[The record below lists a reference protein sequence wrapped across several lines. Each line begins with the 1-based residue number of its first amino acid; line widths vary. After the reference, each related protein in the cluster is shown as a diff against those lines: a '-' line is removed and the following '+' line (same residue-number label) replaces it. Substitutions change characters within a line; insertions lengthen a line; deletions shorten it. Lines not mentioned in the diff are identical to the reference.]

1 MAAQSRA
8 ADLMKLR
15 ERRVEL
21 VASEHWHP
29 HCTALFQWWSEV
41 SPPGG
46 VPFVDRVVQAEWDA
60 ALPDGWM
67 LDVQQPQRLKVR
79 WAGPRIAALFGEDPA
94 GRFLDEALP
103 KFGVDD
109 CFLLRCAQ
117 AVVARRPIWR
127 IGEPWRAWG
136 RDVRAV
142 ETLIVPFASRGDAVD
157 LLLLCT
163 LVHERRTGAL
173 HQRLPAEEVA
183 LPAELRLRRTA

>member
-1 MAAQSRA
+1 
-8 ADLMKLR
+8 
-15 ERRVEL
+15 
-21 VASEHWHP
+21 
-29 HCTALFQWWSEV
+29 
-41 SPPGG
+41 
-46 VPFVDRVVQAEWDA
+46 
-60 ALPDGWM
+60 M

-127 IGEPWRAWG
+127 IGEPWRAFG

-142 ETLIVPFASRGDAVD
+142 ETLIVPFASGGDAVD

-163 LVHERRTGAL
+163 LVHERGAGAMG
-173 HQRLPAEEVA
+173 QPRPAEEIAV
-183 LPAELRLRRTA
+183 PPELRLRRTA

>member
-1 MAAQSRA
+1 MAAPSRA

-29 HCTALFQWWSEV
+29 HCTALFQWWGEV

-46 VPFVDRVVQAEWDA
+46 VPVVDRVVASEWDA

-79 WAGPRIAALFGEDPA
+79 WAGPRIAALFADDPT

-103 KFGVDD
+103 KYGVDD

-127 IGEPWRAWG
+127 IGEPSRSFG
-136 RDVRAV
+136 RNVRAV
-142 ETLIVPFASRGDAVD
+142 ETLIAPFASRGEAVD

-163 LVHERRTGAL
+163 LVHERGTAPLR
-173 HQRLPAEEVA
+173 RPRPAQETPV
-183 LPAELRLRRTA
+183 PATPRLRRTA

>member
-1 MAAQSRA
+1 MAAPSRA

-46 VPFVDRVVQAEWDA
+46 VPVVDRVVPEEWDA

-79 WAGPRIAALFGEDPA
+79 WAGPRIVALFGEDPA

-127 IGEPWRAWG
+127 IGEPRAWG
-136 RDVRAV
+136 RTVRAV
-142 ETLIVPFASRGDAVD
+142 ETLIAPFASRDDAVD

-163 LVHERRTGAL
+163 LVHERRTT
-173 HQRLPAEEVA
+173 PARDRQPADTA
-183 LPAELRLRRTA
+183 LPPELRLRQTA

>member
-1 MAAQSRA
+1 MAAPSRA

-29 HCTALFQWWSEV
+29 HCTALFQWWGEV

-46 VPFVDRVVQAEWDA
+46 VPVVDRVVAAEWDA

-79 WAGPRIAALFGEDPA
+79 WAGPRIAALFADDPT

-103 KFGVDD
+103 KYGVDD

-127 IGEPWRAWG
+127 IGEPSRAFG
-136 RDVRAV
+136 RNVRAV
-142 ETLIVPFASRGDAVD
+142 ETLIAPFASRGEAVD

-163 LVHERRTGAL
+163 LVHERGTAPLR
-173 HQRLPAEEVA
+173 HPRPAQETPV
-183 LPAELRLRRTA
+183 PATPRLRRTA